1 MRKWRILSELKV
13 GTHSISTLAG
23 ACCKLNTRSQLL
35 LQVLQPVKQ
44 LWFLQDRNET
54 LFYKLLVDNFCEIA
68 PIVYTPTVGW
78 AAINY
83 HHVYRR
89 PRGMFFSLKDRG
101 DMVRFVIWGPRIEL
115 KVSWDQKF

>member
-1 MRKWRILSELKV
+1 MAHPVRAQGIQLHREPKPSTKESTGHLLDVLKMCQSK
-13 GTHSISTLAG
+13 HG
-23 ACCKLNTRSQLL
+23 AL
-35 LQVLQPVKQ
+35 P
-44 LWFLQDRNET
+44 LQDRNET

-89 PRGMFFSLKDRG
+89 PRGMFFSLKDRT
-101 DMVRFVIWGPRIEL
+101 DMVCLPNCNDEL
-115 KVSWDQKF
+115 HGGSRRAA